1 MHSMQA
7 TGATAS
13 ASNRI
18 AECREAKDLK
28 LSEVA
33 GALRVD
39 QSTVWRWEKTGRI
52 PDERKHQLAAM
63 LDVTVPYLM
72 GWPESREAA

>member
-7 TGATAS
+7 RAATAS
-13 ASNRI
+13 TSNRI
-18 AECREAKDLK
+18 TQCREAKGLV

-52 PDERKHQLAAM
+52 PDERKHELAAM
-63 LDVTVPYLM
+63 LDVSVPYLM
-72 GWPESREAA
+72 GWPEAKEAA

>member
-13 ASNRI
+13 TNRL
-18 AECREAKDLK
+18 AQCRAAKDLK

-52 PDERKHQLAAM
+52 PDERKHELAAM
-63 LDVTVPYLM
+63 LEVSVPYLM
-72 GWPESREAA
+72 GWPEAKEAA